1 MKKHYFFLIIFA
13 GLFLFG
19 ACNDEWTEDQYVR
32 YISFKAPLNSQ
43 GVTTVYVRYRGESV
57 SNYKLPL
64 IMSGSTTNDQNLK
77 VEVVLDSDTLNQLNK
92 EQFQSRT
99 DLYYKQL
106 DDRFFTMPRSVDF
119 KADEDVALLDIDFNF
134 KNIDLADKWI
144 LPLTIIN
151 DKENRYTAHPRKHY
165 KKALLRVIPFN
176 NYSGTYGSTNL
187 GIYVRGGE
195 GGAPIV
201 KNNIQVYAVND
212 STVFF
217 YAGMVDE
224 DRMDRHNYKIYAHLN
239 DRTNQV
245 TLYSDNPNMKFQSN
259 DTPVYSIGKTMDITH
274 PYLLKQTI
282 VIKGIDYYFT
292 DYSSSEVTD
301 YNFTVKGLITMERR
315 INTQI
320 SDEDQAIE
328 W

>member
-1 MKKHYFFLIIFA
+1 M
-13 GLFLFG
+13 
-19 ACNDEWTEDQYVR
+19 
-32 YISFKAPLNSQ
+32 
-43 GVTTVYVRYRGESV
+43 
-57 SNYKLPL
+57 
-64 IMSGSTTNDQNLK
+64 
-77 VEVVLDSDTLNQLNK
+77 
-92 EQFQSRT
+92 
-99 DLYYKQL
+99 
-106 DDRFFTMPRSVDF
+106 
-119 KADEDVALLDIDFNF
+119 
-134 KNIDLADKWI
+134 
-144 LPLTIIN
+144 
-151 DKENRYTAHPRKHY
+151 
-165 KKALLRVIPFN
+165 
-176 NYSGTYGSTNL
+176 
-187 GIYVRGGE
+187 
-195 GGAPIV
+195 

-224 DRMDRHNYKIYAHLN
+224 DRMDRRNYKIYAHLN